1 MSQNS
6 IDQKSKSSS
15 DNDICSFSDSEED
28 NSGFFSKTIL
38 FQPDFTKEKDK
49 DKNNHFLLKSSKS
62 INDEIKKTKSDNRLY
77 KSNVNICLEKDN
89 SYNNIKDI
97 ENKNTSSSYITK
109 DSNPKKK
116 TLSLLLLGKEK
127 TKIPTK
133 KIYIFE
139 KTHQKKEEE
148 KPIRTDKNGTIINKK
163 NKKKVKISFNSP
175 FENVEYIESFKKY
188 NAVYGS
194 PKNDVFIRQ
203 QDNCQ
208 CCQIW

>member
-28 NSGFFSKTIL
+28 NSEFFSKTIL
-38 FQPDFTKEKDK
+38 FQPEFTKEKDR
-49 DKNNHFLLKSSKS
+49 DKNNHFTSKSPKS
-62 INDEIKKTKSDNRLY
+62 INDKIKKKISDNQLY
-77 KSNVNICLEKDN
+77 KSDVIICLEKV
-89 SYNNIKDI
+89 SSFNNIKDI

-109 DSNPKKK
+109 ESNPKKK

-127 TKIPTK
+127 TKIPAK
-133 KIYIFE
+133 KICIFE
-139 KTHQKKEEE
+139 KINQKKEQE
-148 KPIRTDKNGTIINKK
+148 KSVRIDKNGTIINKK

-175 FENVEYIESFKKY
+175 FENVEYIKSFKKY
-188 NAVYGS
+188 NVVYGF
-194 PKNDVFIRQ
+194 PKNDVYIKQ